1 MSDVIP
7 TIEVMPM
14 TTPRM
19 VRAERS
25 LLPLIVSR
33 AMRTTSPASDLFTAQ
48 RLDGVEP
55 CRARGGVEPEE
66 QADGGG
72 DGDAEHH
79 RPGLHLG
86 LERGEGGDE
95 RGRHRAEEQAHQAP
109 ENRQ

>member
-1 MSDVIP
+1 MSEVIP

-48 RLDGVEP
+48 CLDGVEP
-55 CRARGGVEPEE
+55 RRARGGIEPEE
-66 QADGGG
+66 EAHGGG

-79 RPGLHLG
+79 GPGLHAG
-86 LERGEGGDE
+86 LERGERGDE
-95 RGRHRAEEQAHQAP
+95 RGGHRAEEKAHQPP
-109 ENRQ
+109 EDRQ